1 MKDIKFW
8 LIIGLVAVIIF
19 LILTRPT
26 NTDNKL
32 QEQAYKTQI
41 AILEAEK
48 KTGEAQFQAI
58 VEKATLR
65 TQKDSL
71 AIKRYNVEINIL
83 KKKVAISRARV
94 DTIIRDNPELAVFVS
109 QQDSVIIIQGQQI
122 DTLKQAYAS
131 QIQTTK
137 DLIQNH
143 DAQTSISERIE
154 AEKDLRIESLEKQVR
169 KTKRGSKLAKVLIP
183 VVGIGAFIL
192 GGL

>member
-8 LIIGLVAVIIF
+8 LIIGLVAIVIF
-19 LILTRPT
+19 LILTRPS

-48 KTGEAQFQAI
+48 KTGEAQFKEI
-58 VEKATLR
+58 VEKSGTR
-65 TQKDSL
+65 IKKDSL

-83 KKKVAISRARV
+83 KKKVAVSRARV

-109 QQDSVIIIQGQQI
+109 HQDSIIVIQGQQI

-131 QIQTTK
+131 QIRVTK

-143 DAQTSISERIE
+143 NAQERISQRIE
-154 AEKDLRIESLEKQVR
+154 AEKDNRIENLEKQNRR
-169 KTKRGSKLAKVLIP
+169 KNLGVKFWKVATVVSLVGGFFLGSQ
-183 VVGIGAFIL
+183 
-192 GGL
+192 